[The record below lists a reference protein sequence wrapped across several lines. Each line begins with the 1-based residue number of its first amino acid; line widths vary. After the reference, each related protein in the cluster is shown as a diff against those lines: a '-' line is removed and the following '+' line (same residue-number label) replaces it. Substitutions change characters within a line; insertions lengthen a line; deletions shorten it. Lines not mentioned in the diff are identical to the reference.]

1 MADDRQKFI
10 KELQKAIKTSSSAVE
25 RLESRKLLAKL
36 MLGVG
41 VSSGDVAIDENGDV
55 IVTPQPPT
63 QVVYESAPSQYDFAI
78 QQMPQRAGTSLVTLM
93 GTLQVPRWMAGSW
106 YDTNDGWRDVKTN
119 TDLSFDEASALIA
132 ERIKELG
139 LDADKVYAYPKSRG
153 ESIQS
158 YMAFLRA
165 DFSTQMAKF
174 R

>member
-1 MADDRQKFI
+1 MPDDRAKFI

-55 IVTPQPPT
+55 IVTPQPPPH
-63 QVVYESAPSQYDFAI
+63 VVYEQYPSQYDAAI
-78 QQMPQRAGTSLVTLM
+78 AAMPQRAGTSLATLM
-93 GTLQVPRWMAGSW
+93 LTLHVPKWMAGSW
-106 YDTNDGWRDVKTN
+106 YDTKDGWMDVKTN
-119 TDLSFDEASALIA
+119 TGLTFDEAGALIA
-132 ERIKELG
+132 DRIKELN
-139 LDADKVYAYPKSRG
+139 LNSELVYAYPKSKTG
-153 ESIQS
+153 SIHE